1 MKLQSNFIGITLR
14 HRCSSVNLVHNFKTP
29 FPKNTFEW
37 LLLILGKVGIDRFI
51 RLRQQID
58 IIYEFGLKAVLKGL
72 ECKERILQLFWIEFP
87 INN

>member
-14 HRCSSVNLVHNFKTP
+14 HGCSSVNLVHNFKTP
-29 FPKNTFEW
+29 FLKNTSEW

-58 IIYEFGLKAVLKGL
+58 IRYEFGLKAVLKGL